1 MVPSSVLTVAT
12 DGEHLWCDGFSI
24 GETIHFGSLEFITDR
39 FGDLSILLMA
49 KFGKSEKPD
58 CPISYFRPSGFGSFR
73 VKLRNELKLKI

>member
-24 GETIHFGSLEFITDR
+24 GEPIHFGSLEFITDR

-49 KFGKSEKPD
+49 KFGKSEKTGLSD
-58 CPISYFRPSGFGSFR
+58 FLFQTIWFW
-73 VKLRNELKLKI
+73 